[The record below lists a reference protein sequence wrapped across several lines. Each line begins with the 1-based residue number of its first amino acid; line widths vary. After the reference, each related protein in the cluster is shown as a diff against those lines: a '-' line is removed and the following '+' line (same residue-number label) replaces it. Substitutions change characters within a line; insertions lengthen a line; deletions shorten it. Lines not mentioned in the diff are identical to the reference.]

1 METNIYNNISLSW
14 LNLAA
19 AGSGLGYAVVTT
31 IPNTLV
37 TMYQENH
44 SLYYGP
50 NVRYINN

>member
-1 METNIYNNISLSW
+1 MVTNIYISLSW